1 MLIDRVR
8 TQAGLPYPDSLYAHR
23 LASPPPAHVPLT
35 GRRKTVVAIVG
46 AGFTGLAAA
55 LALVKAGIDCVVLEA
70 NAPGWGAS
78 GRNGGQLNPGLKY
91 PPGQVR
97 RDLGEE
103 AMRLSQAASDRVFA
117 LVEEHGIDC
126 EIHRGGTLRA
136 AVDSGTLADLGGLA
150 EDAARHGVDY
160 RLLSGSEVASAT
172 GATLYSG
179 GLLDPKG
186 GQLNP
191 LRYVLGLATAAERS
205 GASILADSPVLSA
218 EQAKDGWLL
227 KTPHGS
233 LTADA
238 VLFATNGYSGP
249 LVPGLARSVLPV
261 FSAVLASRP
270 LPPTLRSRIVAGGES
285 VFETGAITTYY
296 RVDAEGRLI
305 FGGRGKMADRSG
317 PQAFPA
323 LAALAEC
330 LWPGIGAVGWEFGW
344 NGRLAL
350 TADHYP
356 HVHRIGETGLAC
368 LGYNG
373 RGVAMATVLGQDMAR
388 LLAATLSGAPAEP
401 IFPIT
406 PIRPIAFQP
415 FWPMGVAPS
424 LALAKAKQRRRDR
437 LARAARP
444 SS

>member
-1 MLIDRVR
+1 MLIDRVK
-8 TQAGLPYPDSLYAHR
+8 TQAGLPYPDSLYAGS
-23 LASPPPAHVPLT
+23 LANPPPARVPLT
-35 GRRKTVVAIVG
+35 GRSKTAVAIVG

-55 LALVKAGIDCVVLEA
+55 VDLAKAGIDCAVLEA

-91 PPGQVR
+91 PPGQVC

-103 AMRLSQAASDRVFA
+103 AMRLSLAASDRVFA
-117 LVEEHGIDC
+117 LVEDHGIDC
-126 EIHRGGTLRA
+126 EIRRGGTLRA
-136 AVDSGTLADLGGLA
+136 AVDRGTLADLEALA
-150 EDAARHGVDY
+150 EDAAKHSIDY
-160 RLLSGSEVASAT
+160 RLLSGSEIANAAGT
-172 GATLYSG
+172 TLYSG
-179 GLLDPKG
+179 GLLDLKG

-205 GASILADSPVLSA
+205 GAGIFSDSPVTSA
-218 EQAKDGWLL
+218 EEANGGWLL
-227 KTPHGS
+227 KTPQGS
-233 LTADA
+233 IAADA

-261 FSAVLASRP
+261 FSAILASRP
-270 LPPTLRSRIVAGGES
+270 LPAAMRARIAAGGES

-296 RVDAEGRLI
+296 RVDAQGRLI

-317 PQAFPA
+317 PDAFPA
-323 LAALAEC
+323 LAALAER
-330 LWPGIGAVGWEFGW
+330 LWPGISAVGWDYGW

-356 HVHRIGETGLAC
+356 HVHRIGATGLAC

-373 RGVAMATVLGQDMAR
+373 RGVAMATVLGQEMAR
-388 LLAATLSGAPAEP
+388 MLIATLSGATAEP

-424 LALAKAKQRRRDR
+424 LALAKMRQRRRDR
-437 LARAARP
+437 LARRRG
-444 SS
+444 